1 MSKKI
6 KVIFTL
12 SIILNVL
19 FIGLMVGHFQKMKKH
34 ADWHQVKE
42 TLAPETRDILKDTFK
57 GRWKNMRTAFK
68 EMRDNKMAMKE
79 VLIAEDFDTLAY
91 DKVAEKMVEFNGIFM
106 RDRIDAIKEVFA
118 KLPQEERV
126 KLADHTIEKLTG
138 RGHPRHKKP
147 SHDKGKAEH
156 WKKFKQDSA
165 DDLPSEPEVID
176 TTSEE

>member
-42 TLAPETRDILKDTFK
+42 TLAPETRGILKDTFK

-79 VLIAEDFDTLAY
+79 VLIAEDFDALAY

-147 SHDKGKAEH
+147 PHDKDKAERWEKSKH
-156 WKKFKQDSA
+156 
-165 DDLPSEPEVID
+165 DDVEDRPQEPDAVDAPPE
-176 TTSEE
+176 